1 LTLAIG
7 VANDFGIQLPK
18 RNQGQVGYRRRNR
31 SANGCL
37 PYVCLPYVHPP
48 YDCLLLTKILKVRT
62 NINEHRM
69 KQENWTTQFGVI
81 MAVAGS
87 AIGLGNFLRFP
98 GQAALYGGG
107 AFMIPYFIA
116 FFLLGLPIVWAE
128 WTLGRYAGIRGYH
141 SASGI
146 FRCVTNSR
154 VMAYA
159 GSFCV
164 TLTTVITSF
173 YVFIEGWCLAYALR
187 YLFDWMGH
195 GANVNFSK
203 LFVETAG
210 LEGNGALFQN
220 GLLNFNL
227 LCMFFCLLLNY
238 FLIYRGI
245 VKGIEWFCS
254 WALPALLVCS
264 LIIMVRV
271 LTLGNP
277 TGIEGQSV
285 LEGLGYVWN
294 PSQPNKTVWESLSNP
309 ETWLAGAGQVFFSLS
324 LGFGVI
330 CTYASYT
337 KRNDDIVLSSLTAA
351 AGNGFCEAVI
361 AAMMVVPAAYIFL
374 GPAFL
379 TPENLNSSF
388 AIGFQAL
395 PEVFHQ
401 MPMGRIFGFLF
412 FFLLFLAAVTSSIS
426 TFQPAVTLLEEGLQ
440 LGRKSSLTIVGVI
453 TTFGACFTAYFTKNL
468 IALDTLDFWVCN
480 VLIFIMAEILIII
493 FGWTLGLDASMAELQ
508 RGAQIQIPYFFRFVM
523 KYVSPLY
530 LLLVFIAWL
539 YLKFSE
545 QVVKISQNPV
555 VQLSLGFI
563 LFITIFNLFITSQAL
578 ARWEKEE
585 RLKSNEVDGE
595 I

>member
-1 LTLAIG
+1 
-7 VANDFGIQLPK
+7 
-18 RNQGQVGYRRRNR
+18 
-31 SANGCL
+31 
-37 PYVCLPYVHPP
+37 
-48 YDCLLLTKILKVRT
+48 
-62 NINEHRM
+62 M
-69 KQENWTTQFGVI
+69 KQNKMKPENWTTQLGVI

-87 AIGLGNFLRFP
+87 AVGLGNFLRFP
-98 GQAALYGGG
+98 GQAAMYGGG

-116 FFLLGLPIVWAE
+116 FLLLGLPIVWAE

-146 FRCVTNSR
+146 FRCVTGKRS
-154 VMAYA
+154 MAYA

-164 TLTTVITSF
+164 TLTTIITSF

-187 YLFDWMGH
+187 YLFGWMEH
-195 GANVNFSK
+195 GADRNFSK
-203 LFVETAG
+203 LFIETAG
-210 LEGNGALFQN
+210 LEGNGALFQH
-220 GLLNFNL
+220 GLMNFNL
-227 LCMFFCLLLNY
+227 LCMVFCLLLNY

-254 WALPALLVCS
+254 LALPALLVCS

-285 LEGLGYVWN
+285 IDGLGFVWN
-294 PSQPNKTVWESLSNP
+294 PSQPNKTLWESLSNP

-337 KRNDDIVLSSLTAA
+337 RQNDDIVLSGLTAA
-351 AGNGFCEAVI
+351 SGNGFCEAVI

-388 AIGFQAL
+388 TIGFQAL

-401 MPMGRIFGFLF
+401 MPMGRVFGFLF

-426 TFQPAVTLLEEGLQ
+426 TLQPAVTLLEEGLQ
-440 LGRKSSLTIVGVI
+440 LRRKASLTIAGMI
-453 TTFGACFTAYFTKNL
+453 TTFGAFFTAYFTENL
-468 IALDTLDFWVCN
+468 TALDTMDFWVCN
-480 VLIFIMAEILIII
+480 VFIFIMAEIQIII
-493 FGWTLGLDASMAELQ
+493 FGWILGMDTSMAELQ
-508 RGAQIQIPYFFRFVM
+508 CGAQIRVPYFFRFVI

-530 LLLVFIAWL
+530 LLVVFIAWV
-539 YLKFSE
+539 YLKSSE
-545 QVVKISQNPV
+545 QLVKILQNPV
-555 VQLSLGFI
+555 AQLALGFI
-563 LFITIFNLFITSQAL
+563 IFVTVFNLVITSQAL
-578 ARWEKEE
+578 TRWEKQEQLE
-585 RLKSNEVDGE
+585 KNSPDWE

>member
-1 LTLAIG
+1 MKQKKT
-7 VANDFGIQLPK
+7 
-18 RNQGQVGYRRRNR
+18 
-31 SANGCL
+31 
-37 PYVCLPYVHPP
+37 
-48 YDCLLLTKILKVRT
+48 
-62 NINEHRM
+62 

-116 FFLLGLPIVWAE
+116 FFLIGLPIVWAE
-128 WTLGRYAGIRGYH
+128 WMLGRYAGIRGYH
-141 SASGI
+141 SAPGI
-146 FRCVTNSR
+146 FRSVTGKRN
-154 VMAYA
+154 MAYA

-164 TLTTVITSF
+164 TLTTIITSF
-173 YVFIEGWCLAYALR
+173 YIFIEGWCLVYALR
-187 YLFDWMGH
+187 YLFGWMELGTSTDF
-195 GANVNFSK
+195 NK
-203 LFVETAG
+203 LFIETVG
-210 LEGNGALFQN
+210 LKANGALFQY

-227 LCMFFCLLLNY
+227 LCMVFCLLLNY

-264 LIIMVRV
+264 LIIMIRV

-277 TGIEGQSV
+277 TGIEGQSIID
-285 LEGLGYVWN
+285 GLGFVWN
-294 PSQPNKTVWESLSNP
+294 PSQPNKTLWESLSNP

-337 KRNDDIVLSSLTAA
+337 RRNDDIVLSSLTAV

-361 AAMMVVPAAYIFL
+361 AAMMIVPAAYIFL

-388 AIGFQAL
+388 TIGFQVL

-401 MPMGRIFGFLF
+401 MPMGRMFGFLF

-426 TFQPAVTLLEEGLQ
+426 TLQPAITLLEEGLQ
-440 LGRKSSLTIVGVI
+440 IGRKSSLTIAGVI
-453 TTFGACFTAYFTKNL
+453 TAFGAFFTAYFTKNL
-468 IALDTLDFWVCN
+468 TALDTMDFWVCN
-480 VLIFIMAEILIII
+480 VLIFIMAEVQIII
-493 FGWTLGLDASMAELQ
+493 FSWTWNIDASLAELQ
-508 RGAQIQIPYFFRFVM
+508 RGTQIRIPYFFRFVM

-530 LLLVFIAWL
+530 LLFVFITWF
-539 YLKFSE
+539 YLKFPE
-545 QVVKISQNPV
+545 QLNKISHNTV
-555 VQLSLGFI
+555 AQLSLGFI
-563 LFITIFNLFITSQAL
+563 AFVTIFNLFITSQAL
-578 ARWEKEE
+578 ARWEKQEH
-585 RLKSNEVDGE
+585 LNSNTVDGE